1 MKCEFE
7 VHWFF
12 NDKPNE
18 LKKDITTLDLY
29 PHYTKESLTEE
40 LEQVIETE
48 RRFNKKTT
56 ISHYE
61 IKFMEPEQDG

>member
-1 MKCEFE
+1 MVCIFE

-12 NDKPNE
+12 NDKPDE
-18 LKKDITTLDLY
+18 LKKDISTIKLH

-40 LEQVIETE
+40 LETVIETE
-48 RRFNKKTT
+48 RRVNTKST

-61 IKFMEPEQDG
+61 IKFV